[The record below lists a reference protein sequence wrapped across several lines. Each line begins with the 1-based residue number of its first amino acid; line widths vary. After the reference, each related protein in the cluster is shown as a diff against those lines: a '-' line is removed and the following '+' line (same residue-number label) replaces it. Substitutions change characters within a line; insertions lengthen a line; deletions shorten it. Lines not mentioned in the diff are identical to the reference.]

1 MVGKIAEDSPYDKY
15 KEESSGTKF
24 SAQLYIAFR
33 GICCNAGSMQPE
45 QEGIAARVQNSE
57 PGHRHSKAARPQ
69 VVAQPLVQVSRGAG
83 HTQDD
88 ETGDSS
94 DPAFRLSGSRGLQI
108 DPTGW
113 GTRALDHFAHVIS
126 IHSADLL
133 VHVQRI
139 NLCVAQSDRN
149 GVYGALLDLFLVLGA
164 KGAALRKRMCEIAAP
179 SLSHTMR
186 EFFSDNLESG
196 VSATDV
202 LPLSLTSVLSRG
214 LRGTTELVQRVGASG
229 VGTRDPLDE
238 ANECLEYGQIDAAR
252 SILEAAVLEQ
262 PDRAELHNDLLEIY
276 RRTEDFE
283 NFREM
288 HQKLSARHNPVADS
302 WELMAASF
310 GVGDRP

>member
-1 MVGKIAEDSPYDKY
+1 M
-15 KEESSGTKF
+15 
-24 SAQLYIAFR
+24 
-33 GICCNAGSMQPE
+33 
-45 QEGIAARVQNSE
+45 
-57 PGHRHSKAARPQ
+57 
-69 VVAQPLVQVSRGAG
+69 VAQPLVQVSRGAG

-310 GVGDRP
+310 AVGDRP